1 MASDRARLLATA
13 ALVGL
18 TAIWGSTF
26 FLVRDLVQRVA
37 PADFLAVRFSLAA
50 VLLTSLAWRQVRALP
65 RQVLWLGAG
74 LGALYGA
81 AQIVQTIG
89 LVTTDASLS
98 GFVTGTYVVLTPLLS
113 AVVLRERLTPL
124 TWVAVLLAT
133 AGLGVLSLR
142 GMAVSPGV
150 LLTLAAA
157 GLYAG
162 HIVVLGHRSRPEQA
176 LGLSA
181 VQMVVIALMCV
192 VVAVPGGIQLPA
204 TPVEWWTVA
213 YIAVAASIV
222 ALLLQTWAQ
231 AHMSATRAA
240 IIMTLE
246 PVFAALFAVW
256 FGGEHLTVRMWFGGA
271 LVLAAMYL
279 VELVP
284 RTPADTRIEVLH
296 HEV

>member
-1 MASDRARLLATA
+1 MAPDCARLWATA

-26 FLVRDLVQRVA
+26 FLIRDLVQRVA
-37 PADFLAVRFSLAA
+37 PADFLAVRFALAA
-50 VLLTSLAWRQVRALP
+50 VLLLALAWRQVRALP
-65 RQVLWLGAG
+65 RRVLWLGAG

-81 AQIVQTIG
+81 AQILQTIG
-89 LVTTDASLS
+89 LVSTDASLS
-98 GFVTGTYVVLTPLLS
+98 GFVTGTYVVLTPLLA

-124 TWVAVLLAT
+124 TWVAVFLAT

-142 GMAVSPGV
+142 GLAISPGV

-157 GLYAG
+157 ALYAG

-192 VVAVPGGIQLPA
+192 VVAAPGGIQLPA
-204 TPVEWWTVA
+204 TSAEWWTVA
-213 YIAVAASIV
+213 YMAVAASII

-256 FGGEHLTVRMWFGGA
+256 FGGENLTVRMWVGGA
-271 LVLAAMYL
+271 MVLAAMYL